1 MTSQVKQA
9 EKKKNKAFWPLIGF
23 VLAVAL
29 GILAYFLREPVYDWL
44 SDVVR
49 GFPPPGVAP
58 ATMKL
63 IVAGALFL
71 VMGGFVA
78 LIISL
83 AVPKDPRRVKNTDL
97 VKERKMKLKDA
108 EIRKRRQQQ
117 INRENRS
124 GR

>member
-1 MTSQVKQA
+1 
-9 EKKKNKAFWPLIGF
+9 
-23 VLAVAL
+23 
-29 GILAYFLREPVYDWL
+29 
-44 SDVVR
+44 
-49 GFPPPGVAP
+49 
-58 ATMKL
+58 MKL

-71 VMGGFVA
+71 VMGGLVA

>member
-1 MTSQVKQA
+1 MSSQIKQA

-23 VLAVAL
+23 ALAVSL
-29 GILAYFLREPVYDWL
+29 GILAYFLKDPVYSWL
-44 SDVVR
+44 NVTVR
-49 GFPPPGVAP
+49 GFPPAGIAP

-63 IVAGALFL
+63 VVAGALFL
-71 VMGGFVA
+71 VMGGLVA

-83 AVPKDPRRVKNTDL
+83 AVPKDTRQVKTTDL

-117 INRENRS
+117 INRQNRS